1 MPKSDLD
8 KARDVTV
15 QAMGQLGLS
24 KSGKNINNLQSIKN
38 EIQDIITKDRA
49 NIDKGE

>member
-24 KSGKNINNLQSIKN
+24 KSDININNLQSIKN